1 MWTRS
6 VPASVV
12 LLAAL
17 SGCATI
23 PWQARPR
30 PPAPLAPALAD
41 SYAPTG
47 AALSARPEPLQAEPS
62 SRWIAQRVTL
72 EAPGMPHPIR
82 LDWYAPPGEGRRAAV
97 LIFPILWG
105 NDLGVREFA
114 RGFARQGIHGI
125 IVYRPKE
132 KFSMEKPLG
141 QLEEHFHAT
150 VVQARQVVDWLATQS
165 SVDMTRLGSVGIS
178 MGGALNVLVA
188 AAEPRLTRYV
198 FVLPAAR
205 LAHVTMTT
213 KDRSIGKKR
222 AEYLRRYGLTAEQ
235 AERTLTETLQS
246 EPLAVAGTIDPRRSL
261 AVIAL
266 ADRVIGREA
275 SLALWR
281 ALGRPPTLWLPTGH
295 YTALFALPYVRIK
308 VLWFFADWSAP
319 PPIRVDSSL
328 D

>member
-1 MWTRS
+1 MLVWLVT
-6 VPASVV
+6 
-12 LLAAL
+12 L
-17 SGCATI
+17 SGCATM
-23 PWQARPR
+23 PWSARPR
-30 PPAPLAPALAD
+30 AATPLPAPLAD
-41 SYAPTG
+41 YYAPP
-47 AALSARPEPLQAEPS
+47 AVALTARVEPMTTEPS

-82 LDWYAPPGEGRRAAV
+82 LDWYAPPPRVLGGKPAPERRAAV

-114 RGFARQGIHGI
+114 RGFARQGLHGI

-150 VVQARQVVDWLATQS
+150 VVQARQVVDWLATQP
-165 SVDMTRLGSVGIS
+165 SVDMTRLGSMGIS

-198 FVLPAAR
+198 FCLPAAR
-205 LAHVTMTT
+205 LARVTMTT
-213 KDRSIGKKR
+213 KDGSIRKKR
-222 AEYLRRYGLTAEQ
+222 REYLGRYGLTAEQ
-235 AERTLTETLQS
+235 AERTLTETLVS

-261 AVIAL
+261 MVIAL
-266 ADRVIGREA
+266 ADRVIGRQA

-295 YTALFALPYVRIK
+295 YTALFALPYVQLK
-308 VLWFFADWSAP
+308 VLWFFEDWSAP
-319 PPIRVDSSL
+319 RVGRGPPPP
-328 D
+328 